1 MDESNKIVIENV
13 TESYAGRF
21 LQFLDEQFFTRE
33 TLWRTSGRSALPP
46 DLRWHLSS
54 EKRLS
59 IFQDQ
64 LKEGFS
70 LAAIDQVNGNI
81 VGVAL
86 NVLCKQSHHQDKQ
99 DYSNLP
105 WKQQVIYSTL
115 DSLGDDYNIFKATG
129 TTIGLELRLLGVH
142 EDYGGKG
149 LATLLAK
156 QTIRLA
162 QEHKLGFVESS
173 PSSPLTSHI
182 FQKLG
187 FKQIK
192 RVLLSEVIFTGKPG
206 FPYAKQEDSLGF
218 VVLKL

>member
-99 DYSNLP
+99 DYSNLL
-105 WKQQVIYSTL
+105 WKKQVIYSTL
-115 DSLGDDYNIFKATG
+115 DSLGDDYNIFEAT
-129 TTIGLELRLLGVH
+129 
-142 EDYGGKG
+142 
-149 LATLLAK
+149 ATV
-156 QTIRLA
+156 T
-162 QEHKLGFVESS
+162 
-173 PSSPLTSHI
+173 
-182 FQKLG
+182 
-187 FKQIK
+187 
-192 RVLLSEVIFTGKPG
+192 
-206 FPYAKQEDSLGF
+206 
-218 VVLKL
+218 